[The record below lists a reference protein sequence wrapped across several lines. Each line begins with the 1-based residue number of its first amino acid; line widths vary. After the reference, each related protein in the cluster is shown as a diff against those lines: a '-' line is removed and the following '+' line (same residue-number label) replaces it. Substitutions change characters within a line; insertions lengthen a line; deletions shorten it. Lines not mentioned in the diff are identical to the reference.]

1 MSAAHIRMEWQ
12 TTYAENYLYHWKLI
26 NAPSSFYNHNLET
39 ENWKLLD
46 DVSFLSFLYSRRVLY
61 GKYMSNAFVFLNCDI
76 GTEPAILNEI
86 TDIPGVSEAVQLSG
100 VYDIV
105 AKVSE
110 QSRED
115 IAKSVRKIRT
125 IANIKSSLTMIVSEE
140 EQQQQQRS
148 AKQIEE
154 RLVQ

>member
-1 MSAAHIRMEWQ
+1 M
-12 TTYAENYLYHWKLI
+12 L
-26 NAPSSFYNHNLET
+26 
-39 ENWKLLD
+39 
-46 DVSFLSFLYSRRVLY
+46 
-61 GKYMSNAFVFLNCDI
+61 NAFVFLNCDI

-86 TDIPGVSEAVQLSG
+86 TDISGVSEAVQLSG

-140 EQQQQQRS
+140 EQQQQQQQHS

-154 RLVQ
+154 RVVQ